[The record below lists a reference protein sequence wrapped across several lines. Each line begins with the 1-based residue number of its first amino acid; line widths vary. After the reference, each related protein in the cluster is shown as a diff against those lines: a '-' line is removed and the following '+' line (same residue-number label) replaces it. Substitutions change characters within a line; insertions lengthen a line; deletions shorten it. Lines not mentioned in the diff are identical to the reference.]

1 MGHILFS
8 YFPRCG
14 HLGLSCV
21 FLVVRKAKVNRVQ
34 ISLQFTNL
42 DLCVY
47 KIIGL
52 LFCGG
57 VLDSM
62 TRFPHSFHT
71 YPTHVG

>member
-1 MGHILFS
+1 M
-8 YFPRCG
+8 
-14 HLGLSCV
+14 
-21 FLVVRKAKVNRVQ
+21 FLVVHTAKVNRVQ

-42 DLCVY
+42 DVCIY

-62 TRFPHSFHT
+62 TRFPHSFRT
-71 YPTHVG
+71 YPTHVK